1 MKQSLFM
8 LSALTLGLVQ
18 TSSLHA
24 NSISANTNIYNT
36 ANVRLADAQNQ
47 DAQMAEES
55 LDEIAN
61 ELLGL
66 NESNQAA
73 QAQLRTT
80 STNLDKLAFELLL
93 IEEKEREQQR
103 IAEEKAAAERR
114 QRAAEAATV
123 ARSSSASRQSS
134 SARLNSSAR
143 PVIAARRASRAA
155 HSRSRGLCAKYVRL
169 ALQAAGYK
177 FTPNAS
183 AYQYATR
190 GTLARAGF
198 TKISNNSKPQVGDVV
213 VISRS
218 RKHPHGHIA
227 IYDGRNWVSDFRQRN
242 KSPYRESYSYTT
254 WRDSRYL
261 NDASAKGLYLAM
273 ND

>member
-1 MKQSLFM
+1 MKQSFLM

-24 NSISANTNIYNT
+24 NNIPVNANTNIYNS
-36 ANVRLADAQNQ
+36 AADNPQQ
-47 DAQMAEES
+47 TDES
-55 LDEIAN
+55 LDVIAN
-61 ELLGL
+61 ELLNIG
-66 NESNQAA
+66 ESSQAA

-80 STNLDKLAFELLL
+80 SSNLDKLAFELLL
-93 IEEKEREQQR
+93 IEEKAREEQR

-114 QRAAEAATV
+114 RRQAEAARTSGV
-123 ARSSSASRQSS
+123 SAGSSRTS

-143 PVIAARRASRAA
+143 PVIAARRAARAA

-198 TKISNNSKPQVGDVV
+198 TKISNNSRPQVGDVV

-242 KSPYRESYSYTT
+242 KSPYREYYSYTT